1 MSNFSTHFLVI
12 FAFPKAKFTSMI
24 EALISSKTRIKLL
37 LKFFLNSS
45 TTAYLRGLESEFGES
60 TNAIRL
66 ELNNLEKAG
75 MLVSELSG
83 NKKIFR
89 ANTQHPLFRE
99 VHTILM
105 KYLGL
110 DQIIENVVK
119 RLGEVEKVFLT
130 GDFARG
136 LDSPI
141 IDLIFIG
148 NVDRHYLIQ
157 LIEKVETLV
166 SRRIRFII
174 YSSTEYPSVI
184 KSYSDVAPLLL
195 WSDLDVSPQT
205 V

>member
-1 MSNFSTHFLVI
+1 
-12 FAFPKAKFTSMI
+12 MI

-37 LKFFLNSS
+37 LKFFLNSN
-45 TTAYLRGLESEFGES
+45 TTSYLRGLESEFGES

-66 ELNNLEKAG
+66 ELNNLEQAG
-75 MLVSELSG
+75 MLVSELIG

-99 VHTILM
+99 VHSILM

-136 LDSPI
+136 LDSAI
-141 IDLIFIG
+141 IDLIFVG
-148 NVDRHYLIQ
+148 NIDQHYLLQ

-166 SRRIRFII
+166 KRRIRYII
-174 YSSTEYPSVI
+174 YTPSEYAGLV
-184 KSYSDVAPLLL
+184 KSLQEVEPLLL
-195 WSDLDVSPQT
+195 WSNLD
-205 V
+205 

>member
-1 MSNFSTHFLVI
+1 
-12 FAFPKAKFTSMI
+12 MI

-37 LKFFLNSS
+37 LKFFLNSN
-45 TTAYLRGLESEFGES
+45 TTAYLRGLETEFGES

-66 ELNNLEKAG
+66 ELNNLEQAG
-75 MLVSELSG
+75 MLVSELCG

-89 ANTQHPLFRE
+89 ANTQHPLFGE

-136 LDSPI
+136 LDSAI
-141 IDLIFIG
+141 IDLIFVG
-148 NVDRHYLIQ
+148 NIDQHYLLQ

-166 SRRIRFII
+166 KRRIRYII
-174 YSSTEYPSVI
+174 YTPSEYTGLV
-184 KSYSDVAPLLL
+184 KSQQEVEPLLL
-195 WSDLDVSPQT
+195 WSDLD
-205 V
+205 

>member
-1 MSNFSTHFLVI
+1 
-12 FAFPKAKFTSMI
+12 MI

-37 LKFFLNSS
+37 LKFFLNSN
-45 TTAYLRGLESEFGES
+45 TTSYLRGLESEFGES

-66 ELNNLEKAG
+66 ELNNLEQAG
-75 MLVSELSG
+75 MLVSELIG

-99 VHTILM
+99 VHSILM

-136 LDSPI
+136 LDSAI
-141 IDLIFIG
+141 IDLIFVG
-148 NVDRHYLIQ
+148 NIDQHYLLQ

-166 SRRIRFII
+166 KRRIRYII
-174 YSSTEYPSVI
+174 YTPSEYAGLV
-184 KSYSDVAPLLL
+184 KSLQEVEPLLL
-195 WSDLDVSPQT
+195 WSDLD
-205 V
+205 